1 LAQKTSERKV
11 VKRTVAIALGI
22 ICIVLVAGLVSAIAI
37 YTPQISDL
45 QSQITQKDSTISSL
59 NSQISVLNNS
69 LNQTKTDAASKDSQI
84 AALTQQIQYYDQ
96 YYFNIISL
104 NASGI
109 LFSNSII
116 QYANNYTSIW
126 NDYLDYAGYII
137 VQVQLATSN
146 TTYAEVVY
154 STTYGVNYDNNVT
167 LGTGG
172 TAAFPVLPGLVEV
185 RIGNTDTMDLNN
197 ATITAVYYY

>member
-1 LAQKTSERKV
+1 LAQKTNEKKV
-11 VKRTVAIALGI
+11 VNRTVAIALGV

-37 YTPQISDL
+37 YTPQITDL

-69 LNQTKTDAASKDSQI
+69 LNQTKTSSDAKDSQI
-84 AALTQQIQYYDQ
+84 AALTQQLQSNEQYY
-96 YYFNIISL
+96 YNIINL

-109 LFSNSII
+109 LFSDSII

-126 NDYLDYAGYII
+126 NDNLQYAGFVI
-137 VQVQLATSN
+137 VQVQPATSN

-154 STTYGVNYDNNVT
+154 STAYGVNYDNNVT

-172 TAAFPVLPGLVEV
+172 TTAFPVLPGLVEV
-185 RIGNTDTMDLNN
+185 RIGNTDTTDLNN